1 MPVGYRECN
10 HRRQLIRQGLFYFR
24 IQEEESE
31 MTYLNRVIE
40 SPAPQSEALPGMVP
54 NSAGGHAYPVDDF
67 TRLRRFLVLGSEGG
81 SYYASERKLTLENAG
96 AVRRCID
103 ADGPAAVR
111 EIVAVSEE
119 RRAPRVA
126 TALFA
131 LALAASY
138 GGDETRGLAFET
150 LPRVA
155 RTGSHLHEFA
165 GYADAMRG
173 WGRGL
178 RRAVADWY
186 AARPVADAVYQAVKY
201 RNRYGWTHRDLLRKA
216 HAKAEGPL
224 NELFAWVTQGTLPSE
239 DPALRLVHAFEQAKT
254 ADADTLA
261 ALIREHR
268 MSWEMVPAEM
278 MDRKEVWQALSEDMP
293 VTAYIRNL
301 ATMTRLGAISPME
314 SARACDVLGRIGTG
328 SGRIH
333 PIGVLSALLTY
344 RGGRG
349 VRGQHV
355 WEPVSQVV
363 DALDAAFERSFSQA
377 PQTGSRLYLGID
389 VSGSMG
395 HGEVAGVPG
404 LTPRM
409 AAAAMAMAVARR
421 EPNHYLAAF
430 ASRSGTNT
438 RNRRDTEMAPLDIT
452 ARDSIADAA
461 GKTQALPFGGTDCAL
476 PMLDALNKGIPVDC
490 FVVLTDSETWA
501 GQVHPREALRRYRE
515 ETGLAAKLVVVA
527 MVSNGFSIA
536 DPEDGG
542 MLDVVGF
549 DAAAP
554 QLIADFASL

>member
-1 MPVGYRECN
+1 
-10 HRRQLIRQGLFYFR
+10 
-24 IQEEESE
+24 

-40 SPAPQSEALPGMVP
+40 APAPQSEPLPSMVP

-81 SYYASERKLTLENAG
+81 SYYASERRLTLENAQ
-96 AVRRCID
+96 AVRRCIET
-103 ADGPAAVR
+103 DGPRTVG

-119 RRAPRVA
+119 RRAPRVGP
-126 TALFA
+126 ALFA
-131 LALAASY
+131 LALATAH
-138 GGDETRGLAFET
+138 GDEET
-150 LPRVA
+150 KALTFQALPRVA

-165 GYADAMRG
+165 GYADSMRG

-178 RRAVADWY
+178 RRAIADWY
-186 AARPVADAVYQAVKY
+186 AARPVSDAVYQAVKY
-201 RNRYGWTHRDLLRKA
+201 RNRYGWTHRDLLRKV

-239 DPALRLVHAFEQAKT
+239 DPALRLVHAFEQART
-254 ADADTLA
+254 ADADALA
-261 ALIREHR
+261 GLIREHR
-268 MSWEMVPAEM
+268 MSWEMVPPEM

-293 VTAYIRNL
+293 VTAFVRNL
-301 ATMTRLGAISPME
+301 ATMTRLGVISPME
-314 SARACDVLGRIGTG
+314 SARACEVLGRTGTER
-328 SGRIH
+328 GRIH

-344 RGGRG
+344 RSGKG
-349 VRGQHV
+349 VRGQHT

-363 DALDAAFERSFSQA
+363 DALDAAFERSFAQA
-377 PQTGSRLYLGID
+377 PQTGRRFYLGID

-430 ASRSGTNT
+430 ASKGGGIT
-438 RNRRDTEMAPLDIT
+438 RRWREAGMTPLDIT
-452 ARDSIADAA
+452 ARDSIADAVR
-461 GKTQALPFGGTDCAL
+461 KTQALPFGGTDCAL
-476 PMLDALNKGIPVDC
+476 PMLDALQKRIPVDC

-501 GQVHPREALRRYRE
+501 GQIHPRDALRKYRE
-515 ETGLAAKLVVVA
+515 ETGIAAKLVVAA
-527 MVSNGFSIA
+527 MVSNGFTIA
-536 DPEDGG
+536 DPYDGG

-549 DAAAP
+549 DDAAP
-554 QLIADFASL
+554 QLIADFAVS

>member
-1 MPVGYRECN
+1 
-10 HRRQLIRQGLFYFR
+10 
-24 IQEEESE
+24 

-40 SPAPQSEALPGMVP
+40 SPVPQSEPLPGMVA
-54 NSAGGHAYPVDDF
+54 NSASGHGYPVDDF

-81 SYYASERKLTLENAG
+81 SYYASERKLTLENAQ
-96 AVRRCID
+96 AVRRCVD
-103 ADGPAAVR
+103 ADGPATMR
-111 EIVAVSEE
+111 EIVAISEE
-119 RRAPRVA
+119 RRAPRIGP
-126 TALFA
+126 ALFA
-131 LALAASY
+131 LAMAASF
-138 GGDETRGLAFET
+138 GDDETKELAFRS

-165 GYADAMRG
+165 GYADSMRG

-178 RRAVADWY
+178 RRAIADWY

-201 RNRYGWTHRDLLRKA
+201 RSRYGWTHRDLLRKV
-216 HAKAEGPL
+216 HARAEGPL
-224 NELFAWVTQGTLPSE
+224 NELFAWVTQGTLPSD
-239 DPALRLVHAFEQAKT
+239 DPALRLVRAFEQART
-254 ADADTLA
+254 ADADTLSG
-261 ALIREHR
+261 LIKENR

-278 MDRKEVWQALSEDMP
+278 MDRREVWQALSEDMP
-293 VTAYIRNL
+293 VTAFIRNL
-301 ATMTRLGAISPME
+301 ATLTRLGVISPMVT
-314 SARACDVLGRIGTG
+314 ARACDVRGRIGTER
-328 SGRIH
+328 GRVH

-344 RGGRG
+344 RSGKG
-349 VRGQHV
+349 VRGQHT
-355 WEPVSQVV
+355 WEPVTQVV
-363 DALDAAFERSFSQA
+363 AALDAAFERSFSQA

-430 ASRSGTNT
+430 ASKSGTNT
-438 RNRRDTEMAPLDIT
+438 RNWRDAEMVPLDIT
-452 ARDSIADAA
+452 GRDSIADAVH
-461 GKTQALPFGGTDCAL
+461 KTQALPFGGTDCAL
-476 PMLDALNKGIPVDC
+476 SMLDALNKGIPVDC

-501 GQVHPREALRRYRE
+501 GGIHPRVALRKYRE

-527 MVSNGFSIA
+527 LVSNGFTIT

-554 QLIADFASL
+554 QLIADFAVS

>member
-1 MPVGYRECN
+1 
-10 HRRQLIRQGLFYFR
+10 
-24 IQEEESE
+24 
-31 MTYLNRVIE
+31 MTYLNRII
-40 SPAPQSEALPGMVP
+40 SASTPQSEPLARMVP

-81 SYYASERKLTLENAG
+81 SYYASERKLTLENAQ
-96 AVRRCID
+96 AIRRCIETEG
-103 ADGPAAVR
+103 ARAVG

-119 RRAPRVA
+119 RRAPRVGP
-126 TALFA
+126 ALFA
-131 LALAASY
+131 LAMAAAH
-138 GGDETRGLAFET
+138 GDGETRALTFQS

-165 GYADAMRG
+165 GYADSMRG

-201 RNRYGWTHRDLLRKA
+201 RNRYGWTHRDLLRKV
-216 HAKAEGPL
+216 HAKSEGPL
-224 NELFAWVTQGTLPSE
+224 NELFAWVTQGTLPSD
-239 DPALRLVHAFEQAKT
+239 DPDLRLVHAFEQAKT

-261 ALIREHR
+261 GLIREHR

-278 MDRKEVWQALSEDMP
+278 TDRKEVWQALSEEMP
-293 VTAYIRNL
+293 VNAFVRNL
-301 ATMTRLGAISPME
+301 ATMTRLGVIGPME
-314 SARACDVLGRIGTG
+314 SAHACEALGRIGTQR
-328 SGRIH
+328 GRMH

-344 RGGRG
+344 LSGKG
-349 VRGQHV
+349 VRGQHT

-363 DALDAAFERSFSQA
+363 DALDAAFERSFAQA
-377 PQTGSRLYLGID
+377 PQTDRRFYLGID

-395 HGEVAGVPG
+395 RGEVAGVPG

-409 AAAAMAMAVARR
+409 ASAAMAMAVARR

-430 ASRSGTNT
+430 ASNTGANT
-438 RNRRDTEMAPLDIT
+438 RDWREAEMSPLDIT
-452 ARDSIADAA
+452 ARDSIADAVR
-461 GKTQALPFGGTDCAL
+461 KTQALSFGGTDCAL
-476 PMLDALNKGIPVDC
+476 PMLDALQKRIPVDC

-501 GQVHPREALRRYRE
+501 GQIHPRDALRKYRE

-527 MVSNGFSIA
+527 MVSNGFTIA

-554 QLIADFASL
+554 QLIADFAVV

>member
-1 MPVGYRECN
+1 MPVGYLESN
-10 HRRQLIRQGLFYFR
+10 HRRQLIRQGLFYFHTL
-24 IQEEESE
+24 EVESD

-40 SPAPQSEALPGMVP
+40 SPTPQSEPLPGMVA

-81 SYYASERKLTLENAG
+81 SYYATERKLTLENAQ

-103 ADGPAAVR
+103 ADGPRAVR
-111 EIVAVSEE
+111 EIIAISEE
-119 RRAPRVA
+119 RRAPRVGP
-126 TALFA
+126 ALFA
-131 LALAASY
+131 LAMAASH
-138 GGDETRGLAFET
+138 GGDETRALAFEA

-165 GYADAMRG
+165 GYADSMRG

-178 RRAVADWY
+178 RRAIAGWY

-201 RNRYGWTHRDLLRKA
+201 RNRYGWTHRDLLRKV
-216 HAKAEGPL
+216 HAIAEGPV
-224 NELFAWVTQGTLPSE
+224 NELFAWVTQGTLPSD
-239 DPALRLVHAFEQAKT
+239 DPDLRLVHAFEQAKT
-254 ADADTLA
+254 ADANTLA
-261 ALIREHR
+261 GLIRKHR

-293 VTAYIRNL
+293 VTAFIRNL
-301 ATMTRLGAISPME
+301 TTMTRLGVISPMDP
-314 SARACDVLGRIGTG
+314 ARACDVLGRVGTERG
-328 SGRIH
+328 WVH

-344 RGGRG
+344 RSGKG
-349 VRGQHV
+349 VRGQHT

-363 DALDAAFERSFSQA
+363 DALDAAFERSFAQA

-409 AAAAMAMAVARR
+409 AAAAMSMAVARR

-430 ASRSGTNT
+430 ASRSGVNT
-438 RNRRDTEMAPLDIT
+438 GNPRDAQMAPLDIT
-452 ARDSIADAA
+452 ARDSIADAVR
-461 GKTQALPFGGTDCAL
+461 KTQALPFGGTDCAL
-476 PMLDALNKGIPVDC
+476 PMLDALDRGIPVDC

-501 GQVHPREALRRYRE
+501 GQIHPRDALRRYRE
-515 ETGLAAKLVVVA
+515 ETGIAAKLVVVA

-554 QLIADFASL
+554 QLIADFAGS

>member
-1 MPVGYRECN
+1 MPVGYLECD
-10 HRRQLIRQGLFYFR
+10 HRRQLLRQGLFYFQ
-24 IQEEESE
+24 IEEARSD
-31 MTYLNRVIE
+31 MTYLNRVID
-40 SPAPQSEALPGMVP
+40 SPVPQSEPLAGMAA
-54 NSAGGHAYPVDDF
+54 NSAGGHAYPVDDL

-81 SYYASERKLTLENAG
+81 SYYASERKLTLENAQ

-103 ADGPAAVR
+103 SGGPAAVR

-119 RRAPRVA
+119 RRAPRVGP
-126 TALFA
+126 ALFA
-131 LALAASY
+131 LALAASR
-138 GGDETRGLAFET
+138 GDGETRALAFEA

-165 GYADAMRG
+165 GYADSMRG

-178 RRAVADWY
+178 RRAIAGWY

-201 RNRYGWTHRDLLRKA
+201 RNRYGWTHRDLLRKV
-216 HAKAEGPL
+216 HATAEGPL
-224 NELFAWVTQGTLPSE
+224 NELFAWVTQGTMPSDE
-239 DPALRLVHAFEQAKT
+239 PDLRLVHVFEQAKT

-261 ALIREHR
+261 GLIREHR

-278 MDRKEVWQALSEDMP
+278 MDRREVWQALSEDMP
-293 VTAYIRNL
+293 VTAYVRNL
-301 ATMTRLGAISPME
+301 ATMTRLGVISPME
-314 SARACDVLGRIGTG
+314 SARACEVLGRIGTER
-328 SGRIH
+328 SRVH

-344 RGGRG
+344 RSGRG
-349 VRGQHV
+349 VRGQHS

-363 DALDAAFERSFSQA
+363 DALDAAFERSFAQA

-395 HGEVAGVPG
+395 HGEVAGVPN

-421 EPNHYLAAF
+421 EPNHHLAAF
-430 ASRSGTNT
+430 ASRSGINT
-438 RNRRDTEMAPLDIT
+438 RNWQDVEMVPLDIT
-452 ARDSIADAA
+452 ARDSIADAVR
-461 GKTQALPFGGTDCAL
+461 KTGALPFGGTDCAL
-476 PMLDALNKGIPVDC
+476 PMLDALNRGIPVDC

-501 GQVHPREALRRYRE
+501 GRIHPRDALRKYRE
-515 ETGLAAKLVVVA
+515 KTGLAAKLVVVA
-527 MVSNGFSIA
+527 MVSNGFTIA

-554 QLIADFASL
+554 QIIADFASP

>member
-1 MPVGYRECN
+1 MGYLECD
-10 HRRQLIRQGLFYFR
+10 HRRQLLRQGLFYFQ
-24 IQEEESE
+24 IEEARSD
-31 MTYLNRVIE
+31 MTYLNRVID
-40 SPAPQSEALPGMVP
+40 SPVPQSEPLAGMAA
-54 NSAGGHAYPVDDF
+54 NSAGGHAYPVDDL

-81 SYYASERKLTLENAG
+81 SYYASERKLTLENAQ

-103 ADGPAAVR
+103 SGGPAAVR

-119 RRAPRVA
+119 RRAPRVGP
-126 TALFA
+126 ALFA
-131 LALAASY
+131 LALAASR
-138 GGDETRGLAFET
+138 GDGETRALAFEA

-165 GYADAMRG
+165 GYADSMRG

-178 RRAVADWY
+178 RRAIAGWY

-201 RNRYGWTHRDLLRKA
+201 RNRYGWTHRDLLRKV
-216 HAKAEGPL
+216 HATAEGPL
-224 NELFAWVTQGTLPSE
+224 NELFAWVTQGTMPSDE
-239 DPALRLVHAFEQAKT
+239 PDLRLVHVFEQAKT

-261 ALIREHR
+261 GLIREHR

-278 MDRKEVWQALSEDMP
+278 MDRREVWQALSEDMP
-293 VTAYIRNL
+293 VTAYVRNL
-301 ATMTRLGAISPME
+301 ATMTRLGVISPME
-314 SARACDVLGRIGTG
+314 SARACEVLGRIGTER
-328 SGRIH
+328 SRVH

-344 RGGRG
+344 RSGRG
-349 VRGQHV
+349 VRGQHS

-363 DALDAAFERSFSQA
+363 DALDAAFERSFAQA

-395 HGEVAGVPG
+395 HGEVAGVPN

-421 EPNHYLAAF
+421 EPNHHLAAF
-430 ASRSGTNT
+430 ASRSGINT
-438 RNRRDTEMAPLDIT
+438 RNWQDVEMVPLDIT
-452 ARDSIADAA
+452 ARDSIADAVR
-461 GKTQALPFGGTDCAL
+461 KTGALPFGGTDCAL
-476 PMLDALNKGIPVDC
+476 PMLDALNRGIPVDC

-501 GQVHPREALRRYRE
+501 GRIHPRDALRKYRE
-515 ETGLAAKLVVVA
+515 KTGLAAKLVVVA
-527 MVSNGFSIA
+527 MVSNGFTIA

-554 QLIADFASL
+554 QIIADFASP